1 MFKLFVY
8 LISIAGI
15 SQLTCAAVLQ
25 QYEILDTD
33 QFLEIRLDFDKSLTG
48 NSVYNAHKNHHSIRL
63 KNVRSPHFLGRQN
76 LDHLLAIS
84 FYIKPIGRDLKL
96 IFYPRG
102 FLPVKFKWINDS
114 KSLSVKIRNTYPLR
128 TQLDAES
135 ENFLVCIDPG
145 HGGHD
150 PGAQGKNFVE
160 KDLVLEMSKALKREF
175 AEREGFTS
183 FLTRTR
189 DYKIKLEDRPK
200 ICDRAN
206 SDLFI
211 SLHMNSSTPPTRGF
225 EIFYLS
231 DKGAEENM
239 QPKLLESELSG
250 ASLRKKKDFSE
261 TKPSLVRHIML
272 EKILINLKQ
281 RETLNSSAH
290 LAHAIARNFKTIKG
304 SKSRGV
310 HRQEY
315 VVLKNVKTPSVL
327 FEMGFITNSRDE
339 KFFSTKLTQE
349 LAASKIADGIVQF
362 VDSAKLK
369 PRIFEA
375 PSKKVI
381 RELKAP
387 PKPDLSKV
395 KYYQVRAGDTFI
407 KIAQKFKIPYLKL
420 MALNPTVKPAQMQ
433 VGYRIIVPKLETVD
447 SNRK

>member
-1 MFKLFVY
+1 MLKLFLSLVY
-8 LISIAGI
+8 TII
-15 SQLTCAAVLQ
+15 TCHLSHAAVLQ
-25 QYEILDTD
+25 QYEILDSD
-33 QFLEIRLDFDKSLTG
+33 QFLEIRLDFDESLNG
-48 NSVYNAHKNHHSIRL
+48 SSAYNAHKNFHSIRL

-102 FLPVKFKWINDS
+102 FLPVKFHWINNN
-114 KSLSVKIRNTYPLR
+114 KSLSVRIRNTYPLR
-128 TQLDAES
+128 TQLDAQS
-135 ENFLVCIDPG
+135 KNFLICIDPG

-150 PGAQGKNFVE
+150 PGAQGKNYVE
-160 KDLVLEMSKALKREF
+160 KDLVLAMSKALKREF
-175 AEREGFTS
+175 SERSGFTS
-183 FLTRTR
+183 FLTRSR

-225 EIFYLS
+225 EVFYLS

-250 ASLRKKKDFSE
+250 ASLQNEKDTLQS
-261 TKPSLVRHIML
+261 KPSLVRHIML

-327 FEMGFITNSRDE
+327 FEMGFITNSKDE
-339 KFFSTKLTQE
+339 KFFSSKLTQE
-349 LAASKIADGIVQF
+349 LAATKIADGIMEF
-362 VDSAKLK
+362 TRRAKLK
-369 PRIFEA
+369 PRGFEP
-375 PSKKVI
+375 PSNEIV
-381 RELKAP
+381 RELRAP
-387 PKPDLSKV
+387 PKPDLTKV

-420 MALNPTVKPAQMQ
+420 MALNPNVKPAQMQ
-433 VGYRIIVPKLETVD
+433 VGYKIIVPNVEKIDTP
-447 SNRK
+447 RK

>member
-1 MFKLFVY
+1 MLE
-8 LISIAGI
+8 
-15 SQLTCAAVLQ
+15 
-25 QYEILDTD
+25 QYEIIDSD
-33 QFLEIRLDFDKSLTG
+33 QFLEIRLDFNESLTG
-48 NSVYNAHKNHHSIRL
+48 EAIYNSHKNFHSIRL
-63 KNVRSPHFLGRQN
+63 RNVRSPHFLGRQN

-84 FYIKPIGRDLKL
+84 FYVKQIGRDLKL

-102 FLPVKFKWINDS
+102 FLPAKFNWINS
-114 KSLSVKIRNTYPLR
+114 GKSLSVRFRNTYPLR
-128 TQLDAES
+128 TQLDAKS

-150 PGAQGKNFVE
+150 PGAQGKNFDE
-160 KDLVLEMSKALKREF
+160 KDLVLAMSKALKREF
-175 AEREGFTS
+175 SERAGFTS

-250 ASLRKKKDFSE
+250 TEIQGKKEISK
-261 TKPSLVRHIML
+261 TKASLVRHIML
-272 EKILINLKQ
+272 EKILINIKQ

-290 LAHAIARNFKTIKG
+290 LAHAIARHFKTIKG

-327 FEMGFITNSRDE
+327 FEMGFITNWRDE
-339 KFFSTKLTQE
+339 KFFSDEVTQE
-349 LAASKIADGIVQF
+349 LAASKIADGIIEF
-362 VDSAKLK
+362 IRRAKLK
-369 PRIFEA
+369 PRSFEA
-375 PSKKVI
+375 PSKSII
-381 RELKAP
+381 RELRAP
-387 PKPDLSKV
+387 PKPDPSKLM
-395 KYYQVRAGDTFI
+395 YYKVQAGDTFI

-420 MALNPTVKPAQMQ
+420 MALNPNVKPARMQ
-433 VGYRIIVPKLETVD
+433 VGYKIIVPNIEAGESSKV
-447 SNRK
+447 K